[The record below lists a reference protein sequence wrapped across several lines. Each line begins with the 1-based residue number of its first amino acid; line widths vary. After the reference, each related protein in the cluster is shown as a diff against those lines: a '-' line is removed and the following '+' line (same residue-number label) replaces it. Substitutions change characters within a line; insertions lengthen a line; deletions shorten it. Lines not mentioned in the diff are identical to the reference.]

1 MRRMRRPRPAVTQ
14 SPGAAE
20 AMLALLARQKAEAER
35 RMAIVDAAPPGWRD
49 LVNRYPQDAVAQL
62 SGLGFGLAE
71 ARAVLR
77 RQFPG
82 CER

>member
-1 MRRMRRPRPAVTQ
+1 
-14 SPGAAE
+14 
-20 AMLALLARQKAEAER
+20 
-35 RMAIVDAAPPGWRD
+35 MAIVDAAPPGWRD